1 MKQKSWTDNEKALK
15 NFLSEKFGLRG
26 ICIEKKDRNNNT
38 TRTIVAKLN
47 SFECIF

>member
-26 ICIEKKDRNNNT
+26 ICIEKKIEI
-38 TRTIVAKLN
+38 TIQREQL
-47 SFECIF
+47 